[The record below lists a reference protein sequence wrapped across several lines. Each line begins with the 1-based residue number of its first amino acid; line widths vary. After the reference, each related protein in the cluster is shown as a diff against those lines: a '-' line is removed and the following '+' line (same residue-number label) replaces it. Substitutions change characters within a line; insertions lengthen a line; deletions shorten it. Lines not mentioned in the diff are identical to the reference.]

1 MRIAVLGAGAMG
13 ALFGGYL
20 SPGNDVLLVD
30 VNQALVE
37 KINRDGVRIEEPDG
51 TVQIRRP
58 HALTD
63 TTGQAPVDL
72 MIVFVKALYSRS
84 ALENN
89 RGLIGPD
96 TYLMTLQNGKG
107 HEEKLLEFADRA
119 HVIIGTTQHNSAVGE
134 LGTVRHGGIGM
145 TYVGCLEGDVKRIH
159 PVTDVFNSCGLMATC
174 SDNVQKLIWDKL
186 FTNVSASVLTAVLQ
200 VPLGYIT
207 ENPDAW
213 SLCRQLVHEAVQVAN
228 QEGMRFNEEEKLCE
242 VRAVCENS
250 SLGITSIFA
259 DVRAGRRTEVDT
271 ISGSVVHA
279 GKSVGVPVPTHEAMV
294 HLIHALEKRK
304 TKDI

>member
-20 SPGNDVLLVD
+20 SRQNEVLLVD
-30 VNQALVE
+30 VNRSLVE

-51 TVQIRRP
+51 TVQICRP
-58 HALTD
+58 KALAD
-63 TTGQAPVDL
+63 TAGQEPVDL
-72 MIVFVKALYSRS
+72 MIVFVKAMYSRS

-107 HEEKLLEFADRA
+107 HEERLLEFADRA

-134 LGTVRHGGIGM
+134 LGCIRHGGSGM
-145 TYVGCLEGDVKRIH
+145 TYIGCLEGDVKRLQPIA
-159 PVTDVFNSCGLMATC
+159 DVFNVSGLNAAC
-174 SDNVQKLIWDKL
+174 DENVQKLIWDKL

-200 VPLGYIT
+200 VPLGYIA

-213 SLCRQLVHEAVQVAN
+213 ALCRQLIHEAVQVAN
-228 QEGMRFNEEEKLCE
+228 QEGMNFDEEEKLRE
-242 VRAVCENS
+242 VRTVCENS
-250 SLGITSIFA
+250 PLGITSICA
-259 DVRAGRRTEVDT
+259 DIRAGRHTEVDT
-271 ISGSVVHA
+271 ISGSVVQA
-279 GKSVGVPVPTHEAMV
+279 SRNVNVPVPAHEVMV
-294 HLIHALEKRK
+294 RLVHALEARA
-304 TKDI
+304 TKVN

>member
-20 SPGNDVLLVD
+20 SRGNDVLLVD

-51 TVQIRRP
+51 TVQICRP

-63 TTGQAPVDL
+63 TAGQAPVDL
-72 MIVFVKALYSRS
+72 MIVFVKSMYSRS

-89 RGLIGPD
+89 RHLMGPN

-107 HEEKLLEFADRA
+107 HEEKLLEFVDRA

-134 LGTVRHGGIGM
+134 LGTVRHGGSGM
-145 TYVGCLEGDVKRIH
+145 TYVGCLEGDVNRLQ
-159 PVTDVFNSCGLMATC
+159 PVADAFSSCGITAAC
-174 SDNVQKLIWDKL
+174 NDNVQKLIWDKL
-186 FTNVSASVLTAVLQ
+186 FTNVSVSVLTAVLQ
-200 VPLGYIT
+200 VPLGYIA

-213 SLCRQLVHEAVQVAN
+213 ALCRQLVHEAVQVAN
-228 QEGMRFNEEEKLCE
+228 QEGMGFDEEEKLRE

-250 SLGITSIFA
+250 PMGITSICA
-259 DVRAGRRTEVDT
+259 DVKAGRRTEVDT
-271 ISGSVVHA
+271 ISGSVVRA
-279 GKSVGVPVPTHEAMV
+279 SQNVGVPVPAHEVMV
-294 HLIHALEKRK
+294 RLVHALEQRK
-304 TKDI
+304 TKV

>member
-20 SPGNDVLLVD
+20 SRENDVLLVD

-37 KINRDGVRIEEPDG
+37 KINRDGVRVEEPDG
-51 TVQIRRP
+51 TAQVFRP
-58 HALTD
+58 CALTD
-63 TTGQAPVDL
+63 TAGQAPVDL
-72 MIVFVKALYSRS
+72 MIVFVKAMYSRG
-84 ALENN
+84 ALESN

-107 HEEKLLEFADRA
+107 HEDKLLEFADKA

-134 LGTVRHGGIGM
+134 LGSVRHGGSGDTHI
-145 TYVGCLEGDVKRIH
+145 GCLEGDVKRLQ
-159 PVTDVFNSCGLMATC
+159 PVADAFSACGLAATC
-174 SDNVQKLIWDKL
+174 DGNVQKLIWDKL

-200 VPLGYIT
+200 APLGYIA
-207 ENPDAW
+207 ENEDAW
-213 SLCRQLVHEAVQVAN
+213 ALCRQLIHEAVQVAN
-228 QEGMRFNEEEKLCE
+228 QEGMGFDEEEKLRE

-250 SLGITSIFA
+250 PLGITSICA

-271 ISGSVVHA
+271 ISGSVVRA
-279 GKSVGVPVPTHEAMV
+279 SRKAGVPVPAHEVMV
-294 HLIHALEKRK
+294 RLVHALEQRK
-304 TKDI
+304 TKI

>member
-20 SPGNDVLLVD
+20 SRDNEVLLVD
-30 VNQALVE
+30 VNQVLVE

-51 TVQIRRP
+51 TVQICHP
-58 HALTD
+58 CAMAD
-63 TTGQAPVDL
+63 TASQAPVDL
-72 MIVFVKALYSRS
+72 MIVFVKAMYSRS
-84 ALENN
+84 ALVSN
-89 RGLIGPD
+89 RHLIGPD

-134 LGTVRHGGIGM
+134 LGTVRHGGSGM
-145 TYVGCLEGDVKRIH
+145 THIGCLEGDVKRLQ
-159 PVTDVFNSCGLMATC
+159 PVADAFNRCGLTAAC
-174 SDNVQKLIWDKL
+174 DDNVQKLIWDKL

-200 VPLGYIT
+200 VPLGYIA

-213 SLCRQLVHEAVQVAN
+213 ALCRQLIHEAVQVAN
-228 QEGMRFNEEEKLCE
+228 REGMDFDEEEKLRE

-250 SLGITSIFA
+250 PLGITSICA
-259 DVRAGRRTEVDT
+259 DVKAGRRTEVDT
-271 ISGSVVHA
+271 ISGSVVRASHDA
-279 GKSVGVPVPTHEAMV
+279 GVPVPAHEVMV
-294 HLIHALEKRK
+294 RLVHALEERK
-304 TKDI
+304 TKKV

>member
-1 MRIAVLGAGAMG
+1 MG

-134 LGTVRHGGIGM
+134 LGTVRHGGSGM

-159 PVTDVFNSCGLMATC
+159 PVTDVFNS
-174 SDNVQKLIWDKL
+174 WDKL